1 MSPIVI
7 AACGVL
13 SPDDPSLT
21 AKPTPADGD
30 PYEDFPDD
38 DGNNVQDPKV
48 ALSIAKEIKEIGSQF
63 FREKKVGP
71 ALEKYQSISL

>member
-21 AKPTPADGD
+21 TKPTPADGD
-30 PYEDFPDD
+30 PYENFPDD

-48 ALSIAKEIKEIGSQF
+48 ALSIAKETRPGDLAMNTITPNTYYSTGI
-63 FREKKVGP
+63 
-71 ALEKYQSISL
+71 